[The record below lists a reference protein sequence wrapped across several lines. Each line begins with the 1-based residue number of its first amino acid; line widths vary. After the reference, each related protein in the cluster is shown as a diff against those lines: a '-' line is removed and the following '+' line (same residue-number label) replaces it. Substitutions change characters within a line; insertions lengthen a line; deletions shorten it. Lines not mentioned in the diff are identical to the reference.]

1 MTAQSLRENEMAEET
16 GPDAKIIKAR
26 GLPWSA
32 SADEVLAFFSECKVI
47 GGTAGVHFGMNREG
61 RPSGE
66 AFIEVEDELDVEA
79 ALRKDKGHMGK
90 RYIEVFESQVT
101 GHCLPVWLDNLK
113 YLSLPAL

>member
-1 MTAQSLRENEMAEET
+1 MLT
-16 GPDAKIIKAR
+16 D
-26 GLPWSA
+26 
-32 SADEVLAFFSECKVI
+32 F
-47 GGTAGVHFGMNREG
+47 REG

-101 GHCLPVWLDNLK
+101 TTYW
-113 YLSLPAL
+113 S